1 MTNTEKLEQL
11 ADKLRPN
18 VDNRFKLA
26 ILTLIETFAEA
37 GDGQIN
43 SSCGDIGIGLTKD
56 SLFLVNLD
64 TGEVM
69 FDLKAEIE

>member
-18 VDNRFKLA
+18 VDDRFKLA
-26 ILTLIETFAEA
+26 ILTLVEAFAEV
-37 GDGQIN
+37 GDSQIT
-43 SSCGDIGIGLTKD
+43 SSFGDIGIGLTKD

-64 TGEVM
+64 TGEVV

>member
-18 VDNRFKLA
+18 VDNRLKLA

-37 GDGQIN
+37 GDSQIA
-43 SSCGDIGIGLTKD
+43 SSCGDIGIGLTED

-64 TGEVM
+64 TGEIILTLSVG
-69 FDLKAEIE
+69 IE